1 MSILKVLA
9 VLLALALAS
18 CAPPAPAS
26 APTASPLPPTTNPL
40 AITSAAP
47 AHTATPSP
55 QQPTDTAI
63 PTVEETLTPAATLSE
78 WEQAQREVISFRNRL
93 DRNSDGYLG
102 LSEALEQSEANPIWC
117 GGLDAA
123 IGDFT
128 YIGDTESAQSLTDL
142 KRSQACP

>member
-1 MSILKVLA
+1 MLA
-9 VLLALALAS
+9 VLLALALAG

-26 APTASPLPPTTNPL
+26 APTASPLPPTTNPP
-40 AITSAAP
+40 ATTSAAP

-55 QQPTDTAI
+55 QQPSDTAV
-63 PTVEETLTPAATLSE
+63 PTVEETPTPAATLSE

-93 DRNSDGYLG
+93 DRNSDGYIG

-128 YIGDTESAQSLTDL
+128 YIGDTESAQALTDL